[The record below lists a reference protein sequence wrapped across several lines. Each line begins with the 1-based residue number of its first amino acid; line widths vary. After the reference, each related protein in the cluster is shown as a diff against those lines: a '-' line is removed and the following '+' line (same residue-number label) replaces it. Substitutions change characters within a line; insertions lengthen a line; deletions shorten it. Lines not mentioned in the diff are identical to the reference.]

1 MQGRAQRK
9 ERVYDLEERLIRFAV
24 RVLHIVDELPDTRA
38 GKHIAG
44 QLVRCGTSPA
54 PNYGEAEDAESRDD
68 FIHKAKVVL
77 KELRETRVWLRMI
90 REMEF
95 LKPARLLPLLQE
107 NEELIKIFSSSVA
120 TAKRN
125 RRTPTSL
132 STS

>member
-1 MQGRAQRK
+1 MQQRAQGK

-24 RVLHIVDELPDTRA
+24 RVLHVVDELPETRA

-90 REMEF
+90 REMEY
-95 LKPARLLPLLQE
+95 LKPVRLTPLLVE
-107 NEELIKIFSSSVA
+107 DEELIKIFSSSVA

-125 RRTPTSL
+125 RGNPRAAL
-132 STS
+132 CR